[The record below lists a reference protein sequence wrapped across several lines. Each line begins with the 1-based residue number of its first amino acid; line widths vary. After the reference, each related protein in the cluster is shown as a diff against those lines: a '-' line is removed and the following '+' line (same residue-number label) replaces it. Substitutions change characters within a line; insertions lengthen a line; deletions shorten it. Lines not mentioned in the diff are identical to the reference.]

1 MKLKTLQLWEWTKT
15 ERNQTKIRCLA
26 SYQTDISKSLSC
38 VRHGRWP
45 ARLLHPWDSPGKNT
59 GVCCHSLLQGIFPTQ
74 GSNPGLPHC
83 RQTLYHLNQQGSPC
97 WKRLSKSPCACFG
110 LNHVPPDRCAGDPTP
125 HSENVTSFRDKVF
138 TEVGE
143 WVHTKSL
150 QSCLTLCDL
159 TDSSPPGSSI
169 HGILQARLLEWV
181 AMPSSR
187 GSSQSRDPTSV
198 SYVSWQETGTSTLWK
213 APFTEVFKL
222 K

>member
-143 WVHTKSL
+143 WVRTKSL

-169 HGILQARLLEWV
+169 HWDSPGKTSGVGCHALLQGIF
-181 AMPSSR
+181 PI
-187 GSSQSRDPTSV
+187 
-198 SYVSWQETGTSTLWK
+198 
-213 APFTEVFKL
+213 
-222 K
+222 